1 MTPTITAEIAGQKLR
16 SAHTRADFL
25 PRQKIKSSFGKTE
38 SQAGGADGLPKTPS
52 PDFTPRQEF
61 SVEGRAVEAEAEIEI
76 IAPDFLPRQKMGK
89 GRPPSPVKFVIRP
102 FDGGFGVWLVQSGQR
117 RKYCCHL
124 DGAEVNKTR
133 SFDFASFGAYVLG
146 RIRARQ
152 RTTQS
157 AAKIDALL
165 TLIPE
170 LIEQSK
176 RAVE

>member
-1 MTPTITAEIAGQKLR
+1 MRAAPA
-16 SAHTRADFL
+16 RADFL
-25 PRQKIKSSFGKTE
+25 PRQKITVE
-38 SQAGGADGLPKTPS
+38 SQVEDASGQIETPT
-52 PDFTPRQEF
+52 PDYSPRQEF
-61 SVEGRAVEAEAEIEI
+61 SVEGRAGDADEEIEI
-76 IAPDFLPRQKMGK
+76 IAPDFTPRQKMGK

-102 FDGGFGVWLVQSGQR
+102 FDGGFGVWLVQPSQR

-124 DGAEVNKTR
+124 DAAEVEKIR
-133 SFDFASFGAYVLG
+133 HLDFASFGGYVLG

-165 TLIPE
+165 SLIPE

-176 RAVE
+176 RAGTQTK